1 MQPNKE
7 LFSETNGAV
16 IVSIEQDERFKAW
29 VYAFG
34 GTEKLSKALVVHQ
47 NSVQNWIA
55 RRARPSLDAVLGIL
69 RLSKG
74 ELSLKDIDL
83 GTRVK

>member
-1 MQPNKE
+1 MQENE
-7 LFSETNGAV
+7 
-16 IVSIEQDERFKAW
+16 IENDRFKTW
-29 VYAFG
+29 VYDFG

-74 ELSLKDIDL
+74 ELSLKDIDD
-83 GTRVK
+83 GTKVK

>member
-1 MQPNKE
+1 MEKIEVEQ
-7 LFSETNGAV
+7 SEK
-16 IVSIEQDERFKAW
+16 FKDW

-34 GTEKLSKALVVHQ
+34 GTDKLSKALNVHQ

-55 RRARPSLDAVLGIL
+55 RRSRPNLDAVLGIL

-74 ELSLKDIDL
+74 DLSLKDIDQ
-83 GTRVK
+83 GTLLK

>member
-1 MQPNKE
+1 MRNDEQPNK
-7 LFSETNGAV
+7 
-16 IVSIEQDERFKAW
+16 FKEW

-34 GTEKLSKALVVHQ
+34 GTKKLSHELRVDQ

-55 RRARPSLDAVLGIL
+55 GRNRPSLDAVLGIL

-74 ELSLKDIDL
+74 ELSLKDIDE
-83 GTRVK
+83 GTKLP

>member
-1 MQPNKE
+1 MEKIETKE
-7 LFSETNGAV
+7 T
-16 IVSIEQDERFKAW
+16 ERFKEW

-34 GTEKLSKALVVHQ
+34 GTEKLSRALNVHQ

-55 RRARPSLDAVLGIL
+55 RRSRPNLDAVLGIL

-74 ELSLKDIDL
+74 DLSLKDIDY
-83 GTRVK
+83 GTSLK

>member
-1 MQPNKE
+1 MEKTEIKE
-7 LFSETNGAV
+7 T
-16 IVSIEQDERFKAW
+16 ERFKEW

-34 GTEKLSKALVVHQ
+34 GTEKLSRALNVHQ

-55 RRARPSLDAVLGIL
+55 RRSRPNLDAVLGIL

-74 ELSLKDIDL
+74 DLSLKDIDS
-83 GTRVK
+83 GTSLK

>member
-1 MQPNKE
+1 MKE
-7 LFSETNGAV
+7 NELENST
-16 IVSIEQDERFKAW
+16 FKDW

-34 GTEKLSKALVVHQ
+34 GTEKLSKALNVHQ

-55 RRARPSLDAVLGIL
+55 RRSRPSLDAVLGIL

-74 ELSLKDIDL
+74 ELSLKDIDE
-83 GTRVK
+83 GTVLK

>member
-1 MQPNKE
+1 MQEN
-7 LFSETNGAV
+7 ETENNA
-16 IVSIEQDERFKAW
+16 FKAW

-74 ELSLKDIDL
+74 ELSLKDIDD
-83 GTRVK
+83 GTKIK

>member
-1 MQPNKE
+1 MEKIEIKE
-7 LFSETNGAV
+7 T
-16 IVSIEQDERFKAW
+16 ERFKEW

-34 GTEKLSKALVVHQ
+34 GTEKLSRALNVHQ

-55 RRARPSLDAVLGIL
+55 RRSRPNLDAVLGIL

-74 ELSLKDIDL
+74 DLSLKDIDY
-83 GTRVK
+83 GTSLK